1 MSHLFQRPLCEM
13 GIAYDYAYR
22 EPLGPPTPDL
32 GGGCDDRPRR
42 VELWAAHALPPDPA
56 APWRSFQVC
65 PEHTVQLAMVDRR
78 LGARGLTSRFR
89 SPRP

>member
-22 EPLGPPTPDL
+22 EALGPPTPDL

-42 VELWAAHALPPDPA
+42 LELWEVHAPTAEPGA
-56 APWRSFQVC
+56 SWRPFQVG
-65 PEHTVQLAMVDRR
+65 PEHIAQLAAVDRN
-78 LGARGLTSRFR
+78 LVARGPTSRFR